1 MNAENSEGRK
11 SHFGNLTTFYS
22 LLYTSA
28 AIFFIGLALI
38 FTDSPEIGLVF
49 IFVSSILIII
59 TFVLFY
65 IILYR
70 VWKFVIAKEHEL
82 GITPSIPSAGQAV
95 GYLFIPLFNIYWLF
109 KGIGKLPVDIN
120 LVAKKYD
127 TQKVVQ
133 DNLGYIIAILALI
146 GFIPIVGYITGAI
159 NFLILLPIF
168 IARCIEVCELI
179 ISSDVTPD
187 KTTEIITVE
196 KIGWQSIK
204 EFALLFDKEIYGVNY
219 FIGIALFISLIIIRF
234 MQLAFMG
241 GFDDYLMPD
250 LDYFLIGVAVD
261 LVVSALF
268 AITCH
273 LIRKNWMQPFIWGA
287 VIVAVFYFKSIIIMN
302 AQFLPGDTIIKIQSL
317 NIVEILG
324 DFIWGFAF
332 MLGFVFA
339 VNVWGAK
346 IWSLIT
352 GFILSYIV
360 YKAMSIALG
369 YGPFLTE
376 INFDYVFSGLDFIN
390 LFGRVITA
398 LLFFGALF
406 IHFDNLQSKKALQKT
421 VVE

>member
-1 MNAENSEGRK
+1 MNAENSEVGK
-11 SHFGNLTTFYS
+11 NHFGNLTTFYS

-28 AIFFIGLALI
+28 AIFFIGLTLI
-38 FTDSPEIGLVF
+38 FTDSPDFGLIF
-49 IFVSSILIII
+49 ILISSILIII

-70 VWKFVIAKEHEL
+70 VWKFVISKEHEL
-82 GITPSIPSAGQAV
+82 GIEPSIPSAGQAV
-95 GYLFIPLFNIYWLF
+95 GFLFIPFFNIYWLF
-109 KGIGKLPVDIN
+109 KGIGKLPLEIN

-127 TQKVVQ
+127 VGKVVQ
-133 DNLGYIIAILALI
+133 DNIGYIIAILTLI
-146 GFIPIVGYITGAI
+146 GLIPLVGYITGAI

-168 IARCIEVCELI
+168 ITRCVEVCELI
-179 ISSDVTPD
+179 IASDVIPD
-187 KTTEIITVE
+187 KTTEVIKSESIS
-196 KIGWQSIK
+196 WQKIK
-204 EFALLFDKEIYGVNY
+204 EFSLLFNKEIYGINY

-234 MQLAFMG
+234 MQLAFIG
-241 GFDDYLMPD
+241 GFDDYLMPE
-250 LDYFLIGVAVD
+250 LDYFLIGVSID
-261 LVVSALF
+261 LVISALF
-268 AITCH
+268 VFTCH
-273 LIRKNWMQPFIWGA
+273 LITKNWMQPFIWGV

-302 AQFLPGDTIIKIQSL
+302 AQFLPGDNLIKIPSL
-317 NIVEILG
+317 NIIEALR

-339 VNVWGAK
+339 VNVWGVK

-352 GFILSYIV
+352 ASILSYVV

-376 INFDYVFSGLDFIN
+376 INFNYVFSGMDLIN
-390 LFGRVITA
+390 LLGRIFTA

-421 VVE
+421 IVE